1 MQGVTQPIK
10 RALST
15 NNLRGMPQHDSHR
28 QAARFGDRRAS
39 LMLFAV

>member
-1 MQGVTQPIK
+1 MQGVTQPMK

-15 NNLRGMPQHDSHR
+15 NNLRGMLRRDSHR

-39 LMLFAV
+39 LMIFAV